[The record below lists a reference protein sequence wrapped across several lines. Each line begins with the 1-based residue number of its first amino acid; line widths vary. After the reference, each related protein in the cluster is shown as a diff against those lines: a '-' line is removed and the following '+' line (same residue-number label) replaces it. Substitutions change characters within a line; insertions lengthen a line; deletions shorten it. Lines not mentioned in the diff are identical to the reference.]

1 MHKVALTLKIALI
14 LLGVIVAVV
23 TVQTLSGNPQQA
35 KNLLSDPAVS
45 QVLVRLRNI
54 DITSGVARTTTEQAH
69 GLSDRPVLGELEG
82 LLFVFDREV
91 TPAFW
96 MQDMLFP
103 IDIVW
108 LSKDWRVVG
117 MVKDFRP
124 ESFPQTVEPPQPV
137 QYVLEV
143 NAGLTD
149 QLNVKV
155 GDVAS
160 VLAK

>member
-1 MHKVALTLKIALI
+1 
-14 LLGVIVAVV
+14 
-23 TVQTLSGNPQQA
+23 
-35 KNLLSDPAVS
+35 
-45 QVLVRLRNI
+45 
-54 DITSGVARTTTEQAH
+54 
-69 GLSDRPVLGELEG
+69 
-82 LLFVFDREV
+82 
-91 TPAFW
+91 